1 MNCVERSRRCVGK
14 KVKNREEEVYI
25 VNLVARL
32 TVLYRA
38 LSRFGRNSADLAEFG
53 RNGRLW
59 QNLAETADCGKLRW
73 NLWQIAV
80 ETGGNRWRVCK
91 VSRRCPVTRENNYL
105 SFSPDF

>member
-1 MNCVERSRRCVGK
+1 M
-14 KVKNREEEVYI
+14 KNRGEEVYI

-32 TVLYRA
+32 TVLYHA

-59 QNLAETADCGKLRW
+59 QNLAETADCGRLWW

-80 ETGGNRWRVCK
+80 ETGRNRWRVYK
-91 VSRRCPVTRENNYL
+91 VSRRCPMTVPPLNS
-105 SFSPDF
+105 SFCEIGLW

>member
-1 MNCVERSRRCVGK
+1 M
-14 KVKNREEEVYI
+14 KNREEEVYI

-38 LSRFGRNSADLAEFG
+38 LSQFRRNSVNLTEFG

-59 QNLAETADCGKLRW
+59 QNLAETADCDKLRW

-80 ETGGNRWRVCK
+80 DYSRLRWNLWQIVVETGGK
-91 VSRRCPVTRENNYL
+91 
-105 SFSPDF
+105 